1 MKEKNKRAASEA
13 LPRNHRRN
21 FIMATVE
28 ITAENFASEVE
39 NAQGKVLVDFWASW
53 CGPCR
58 MLSPIVDQVASE
70 HTDVKVGKVN
80 VDEQPKLAE
89 KFQIMSIP
97 TLLVFENGKLTNQSV
112 GLVPKEQVE
121 ALLG

>member
-1 MKEKNKRAASEA
+1 
-13 LPRNHRRN
+13 
-21 FIMATVE
+21 MAIVE
-28 ITAENFASEVE
+28 ITQANFEEEVA

-58 MLSPIVDQVASE
+58 MLSPIVDQVAAE
-70 HTDVKVGKVN
+70 HPGVKVGKVN

-97 TLLVFENGKLTNQSV
+97 TLLVFEDGKLKDQSV

-121 ALLG
+121 ALLR